1 MQTRTRRLWSCV
13 AVLIVTVFVLMHK
26 QINPAVFSPPDTAVY
41 NKKPLHQRM
50 RQKLW
55 KSPELCGSGLFH
67 TQPGSFPG
75 FFEFFI
81 FSLDLLEQV
90 DDLYFLRTV
99 GLAVAALQAIFASI
113 AKLFILL

>member
-1 MQTRTRRLWSCV
+1 MQTRMRRLWSCV
-13 AVLIVTVFVLMHK
+13 AVLIVTVFVLMRK
-26 QINPAVFSPPDTAVY
+26 QINPAVCSPPDTAVY
-41 NKKPLHQRM
+41 NKRPLQQRM

-99 GLAVAALQAIFASI
+99 GLAVAALQAIFASV